1 MIKSNGGI
9 IGPDNVTTGG
19 AFGSASGVFKLGEV
33 TNLIK
38 ESKWPTAGPQGFQVA
53 NSCRFNSGSS
63 DTLNRTP
70 SGASNRKTFTIS
82 FWVKRAKIGS
92 RQSIF
97 NNTDSGGQDG
107 VYFDFQADDTFLF
120 NDYGAGSYLTPRFET
135 TQVFR
140 DTSAWYHIVYAV
152 DTTQGTESNRVKIY
166 VNGNQ
171 VTNFDVA
178 NYPSQNQDTLWNR
191 ADTIYIGTYTA
202 GGNYL
207 GAYLSEVINID
218 GQQLTPTSF
227 GEFNS
232 QTGIWVPK
240 VVTGLTFG
248 TNGFYLPFTNS
259 GALGEDFSGNDND
272 FSVNNLTSLD
282 QSTDTCSTNF
292 VTFNS
297 LDNYQQQGTY
307 TNGNIVYQ
315 TNTSNFTYNSSTIGV
330 STGKWYWEIEYDA
343 KSGGTDQPMIGITS
357 TQPTNTDQELGNFA
371 NDYAWYTDNSTGY
384 LSNNNT
390 YSNAGFNAYT
400 VGDVISVALDL
411 DNNKLYFAKNGT
423 WEKSGDPE
431 SGSTGTGAI
440 SITAPVSTPLGT
452 YFPSVAFGTGSYN
465 GTFKANFGSPMYAI
479 SSGNA
484 DQNGFGNFEYAPPA
498 GYLSINTKNLAAV
511 LA

>member
-19 AFGSASGVFKLGEV
+19 AFGTASGVFKLGEV

-63 DTLNRTP
+63 DALTKTLG
-70 SGASNRKTFTIS
+70 SGGNRKIFTIS
-82 FWVKRAKIGS
+82 LWTKPSSVSQQQMFLSADSNQFGFENNGV
-92 RQSIF
+92 IF
-97 NNTDSGGQDG
+97 FYENNSGTEKPYIRWSPQYRDS
-107 VYFDFQADDTFLF
+107 
-120 NDYGAGSYLTPRFET
+120 
-135 TQVFR
+135 
-140 DTSAWYHIVYAV
+140 SAWYHVCLAV
-152 DTTQGTESNRVKIY
+152 DTTQGTASNRMKLY
-166 VNGNQ
+166 VNGSQ
-171 VTNFDVA
+171 VTDTISA
-178 NYPSQNQDTLWNR
+178 TYPDQNQDLTWNTNV
-191 ADTIYIGTYTA
+191 AHAIGRYSGS
-202 GGNYL
+202 GGHYDGYMAEIML
-207 GAYLSEVINID
+207 IN
-218 GQQLTPTSF
+218 GSALAPTSF

-232 QTGIWVPK
+232 QTEIWVPK
-240 VVTGLTFG
+240 DVSGLTPG
-248 TNGFYLPFTNS
+248 TNGFYL
-259 GALGEDFSGNDND
+259 DFKDSANLGNDAFGGTD
-272 FSVNNLTSLD
+272 WTEVNLTSLD

-479 SSGNA
+479 SSGNT
-484 DQNGFGNFEYAPPA
+484 DGNGFGNFEYAPPA
-498 GYLSINTKNLAAV
+498 GFLSLNTKNLAAV